1 MSCATRGYAQLDM
14 AGSLNDR
21 SVVITRSISQ
31 NESLRRLLEARG
43 AHVVEVPLI
52 AIAEPDDEGRERD
65 EVLQRFEDFDWIVV
79 TSPNGADRIA
89 PFFSAA
95 IAAGD
100 VERFPNLAAVGEATA
115 RSLGVAVALTAEPA
129 RADVLSGLFPDGSG
143 NVLVVQGNLADDVLS
158 DAIASKGWT
167 VTRVVAYRTVQL
179 RPTPDMMKPALGAD
193 VLLLASGSA
202 ATAWF
207 DAFGASTPPI
217 VIAIGPSTAKVA
229 VTLGIDVSGMPMEQ
243 TLEAMIETAERL
255 LDEM

>member
-1 MSCATRGYAQLDM
+1 MPRTTRRHAFVDMS
-14 AGSLNDR
+14 GSLHDR

-65 EVLQRFEDFDWIVV
+65 EVLQRFEDFSWIVV

-89 PFFSAA
+89 PFFAAA

-115 RSLGVAVALTAEPA
+115 RSLGAAVALIAEPA
-129 RADVLSGLFPDGSG
+129 RADVLADAFPEGEGD
-143 NVLVVQGNLADDVLS
+143 VLVVQGNLADDLLS
-158 DAIASKGWT
+158 DAIAAKGWS

-179 RPTPDMMKPALGAD
+179 RPTPDMMTPALAAD
-193 VLLLASGSA
+193 ILLLASGSA
-202 ATAWF
+202 VTAWF
-207 DAFGASTPPI
+207 DAFGDSTPPI
-217 VIAIGPSTAKVA
+217 VVGIGPSTAKVA
-229 VTLGIDVSGMPMEQ
+229 AMLGIDISGIASEQ
-243 TLEAMIETAERL
+243 TLESMIETAERL
-255 LDEM
+255 IDDL

>member
-1 MSCATRGYAQLDM
+1 M
-14 AGSLNDR
+14 AGFLNDR

-43 AHVVEVPLI
+43 AQVVEVPLI

-100 VERFPNLAAVGEATA
+100 VEHFPKLAAVGEATA

-129 RADVLSGLFPDGSG
+129 RSDVLAGSFPDGNG
-143 NVLVVQGNLADDVLS
+143 DVLVVQGNLADDELS

-179 RPTPDMMKPALGAD
+179 RPTPDMMTPALAAD

-207 DAFGASTPPI
+207 DAFGESTPP
-217 VIAIGPSTAKVA
+217 VVVAIGPSTAKVA
-229 VTLGIDVSGMPMEQ
+229 ATLGIDVSGVATEQ
-243 TLEAMIETAERL
+243 TLAAMIETAERL
-255 LDEM
+255 LAEM